1 MKNTNRPVIYPKC
14 RCEEGQE
21 ADWEH
26 SNETCIGIRP
36 IIRKGVAIVLLILA
50 ITCFY
55 DAISTIIYME
65 DESIFW
71 GTFIAGSIFM
81 FLSFYIIRLCPIKE
95 VTVRCRNC
103 NFKSIINFK
112 EKSKV

>member
-1 MKNTNRPVIYPKC
+1 MKDTNRHVIYPKC
-14 RCEEGQE
+14 KCEEGQE

-36 IIRKGVAIVLLILA
+36 IIRKSIGIILSILA

-55 DAISTIIYME
+55 DAISTIIYIE
-65 DESIFW
+65 DESFFW
-71 GTFIAGSIFM
+71 GTLIAAFIFTSLAY
-81 FLSFYIIRLCPIKE
+81 YILCVCTMKE

-103 NFKSIINFK
+103 DFKSIINFK
-112 EKSKV
+112 GK

>member
-36 IIRKGVAIVLLILA
+36 IIRKGVAIVLL
-50 ITCFY
+50 
-55 DAISTIIYME
+55 
-65 DESIFW
+65 
-71 GTFIAGSIFM
+71 
-81 FLSFYIIRLCPIKE
+81 
-95 VTVRCRNC
+95 
-103 NFKSIINFK
+103 
-112 EKSKV
+112 